1 MRGLG
6 AAPPQGQAPQ
16 QPAPQPQA
24 AGQPMQQPAQGG
36 TPDAQ
41 EATPEQRAQFDQFVS
56 TGMAILFDPQFVN
69 TARQRIEGD
78 DNPIDAVAE
87 VATNIVNRI
96 FTEAMKQGEDIDQL
110 VVLHGGWQI
119 LNYVAEV
126 AQVGAGVEMAPEDI
140 ETAFY
145 LAADKFRKMLEAEG
159 LMEPI
164 QDPQEGYRKAV
175 QIVGD
180 EQQLQSGVQRA
191 MAARRQVPGAQA

>member
-6 AAPPQGQAPQ
+6 SAPPQGQAPQ
-16 QPAPQPQA
+16 QPGPEMA
-24 AGQPMQQPAQGG
+24 AQQPLRGD
-36 TPDAQ
+36 TPDVQ
-41 EATPEQRAQFDQFVS
+41 EATPEQRAQFDQFVA

-126 AQVGAGVEMAPEDI
+126 AQVGAGVEMTPDDI

-145 LAADKFRKMLEAEG
+145 LAADKFRKMLEAAG
-159 LMEPI
+159 LMEPV
-164 QDPQEGYRKAV
+164 QDPREGYQKAAK
-175 QIVGD
+175 IAGG
-180 EQQLQSGVQRA
+180 EQQLRAGVERA
-191 MAARRQVPGAQA
+191 MAARRRMPGARA